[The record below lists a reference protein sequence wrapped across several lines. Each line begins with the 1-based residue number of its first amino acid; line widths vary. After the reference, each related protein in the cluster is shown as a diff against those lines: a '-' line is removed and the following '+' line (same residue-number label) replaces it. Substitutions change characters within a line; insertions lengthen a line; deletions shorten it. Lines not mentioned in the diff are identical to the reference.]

1 MMQEGFESRNLLSGP
16 EGIGTWNNTTVIHK
30 VAEAV
35 AEGKMGQLEGADHGY
50 KDLIFNLWVS
60 YTALSLLQ

>member
-50 KDLIFNLWVS
+50 KDLIF
-60 YTALSLLQ
+60 